1 MRIILAIL
9 FVSGALSRPAEE
21 IEKNSFFSASNKKS
35 KLQSADEKYE
45 MISHELLETNQV

>member
-1 MRIILAIL
+1 MRFILAIL

-21 IEKNSFFSASNKKS
+21 IEKNSFSNKKS

-45 MISHELLETNQV
+45 MISHELLDTNQV